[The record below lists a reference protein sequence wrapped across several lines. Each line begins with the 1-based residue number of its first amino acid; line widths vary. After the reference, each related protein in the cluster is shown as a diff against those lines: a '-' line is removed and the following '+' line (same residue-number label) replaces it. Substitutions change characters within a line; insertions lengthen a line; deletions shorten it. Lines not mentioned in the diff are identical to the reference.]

1 MTTDLNPTPM
11 NSDSSAP
18 MESCGRRPRR
28 HLGTGVFLILLGLI
42 LALTQWQGGPI
53 HDIGR
58 HWPLILIAFGVSRMV
73 DRGLLHPFA
82 HAAILVGLYFELDAL
97 GGYGWIHRAWP
108 LGLVWVGLIL
118 TVRALRPRTEPFC
131 G

>member
-1 MTTDLNPTPM
+1 MTSEPF
-11 NSDSSAP
+11 DSTRPSGPQA
-18 MESCGRRPRR
+18 RRPRR

-42 LALTQWQGGPI
+42 LALTQWQGSPLHG
-53 HDIGR
+53 IGH
-58 HWPLILIAFGVSRMV
+58 HWPLILIAFGVARMV
-73 DRGLLHPFA
+73 DRGLLHPYA

-97 GGYGWIHRAWP
+97 GNYDWIHRAWP
-108 LGLVWVGLIL
+108 LGLVWIGLIL